1 MIVTQFTEFQSS
13 TLVSANYDSESK
25 QLKIAFKHAEY
36 EYDEVDFETYLKF
49 ITSESHGRALNELI
63 KGKFAFVK
71 IEPVEE
77 KQ

>member
-13 TLVSANYDSESK
+13 TLLNATYESESK
-25 QLKIAFKHAEY
+25 RLKVAFKHAEY
-36 EYDEVDFETYLKF
+36 EYDDVDLDTYIKF

-63 KGKFAFVK
+63 KGKFAYAK